1 MGSDEYLWPEP
12 GHRFFEF
19 TRSRPDAYTWMQPSL
34 TEYAYMYRESAERL
48 IDLACDAPGLLNVHA
63 MPAVFLFRHYV
74 ELSLKDMIGD
84 ARVLDDQQRGFP
96 DTHGL
101 ARLWSELR
109 ILLRR
114 IGSEDGNDNVVLHD
128 VVEQMIAELDRADP
142 GSMAF
147 RYPRGR
153 QEAGRP
159 PLLADDYEYFDMR
172 AFRDQARR
180 LVHFIDG
187 SSTQLDEWVGIKRYL
202 EREYGFE

>member
-19 TRSRPDAYTWMQPSL
+19 TRTRPDAYTWMQPSL
-34 TEYAYMYRESAERL
+34 SEYGFMYRESAERL

-74 ELSLKDMIGD
+74 ELSLKDMISVG
-84 ARVLDDQQRGFP
+84 RVLDDQPGGFP
-96 DTHGL
+96 DIHGL
-101 ARLWSELR
+101 AQLWSELR
-109 ILLRR
+109 TLLRR
-114 IGSEDGNDNVVLHD
+114 IGDDADDDAMLLD
-128 VVEQMIAELDRADP
+128 VVEEMITELDKADP

-153 QEAGRP
+153 QQAGRP
-159 PLLADDYEYFDMR
+159 SLLEAEYEYFDMR

-180 LVHFIDG
+180 LAHFLDG
-187 SSTQLDEWVGIKRYL
+187 SSTQLDEWMAIKRDL
-202 EREYGFE
+202 DREYGFE

>member
-1 MGSDEYLWPEP
+1 VGSDEYLWPEP

-19 TRSRPDAYTWMQPSL
+19 ARTRPDAYTWMHPSL
-34 TEYAYMYRESAERL
+34 SEYAYMYRESAERL
-48 IDLACDAPGLLNVHA
+48 MDLACEAPGLLNVHA

-74 ELSLKDMIGD
+74 ELSLKDMISV
-84 ARVLDDQQRGFP
+84 ARVLDDQSRGFP

-109 ILLRR
+109 TLLRR
-114 IGSEDGNDNVVLHD
+114 IGGEDNTDDTMLLD
-128 VVEQMIAELDRADP
+128 VVEEMIAELDQADP

-153 QEAGRP
+153 QQAGRP
-159 PLLADDYEYFDMR
+159 PLLEDEYEYFDTR

-180 LVHFIDG
+180 LANYIDG
-187 SSTQLDEWVGIKRYL
+187 SSAQLDEWMGIKRDL
-202 EREYGFE
+202 DREYGFE